1 VGDYKP
7 QEIEAKWQKRW
18 EENRVFESEA
28 EVRDE
33 AVASGEWRVAS
44 EGEEEG
50 FNAEGAEN
58 AKFAEEEKKTKKE
71 EKSKP
76 APLDPKAAAPPGKPQ
91 APQSSQRRETRDP
104 PLQTKGGAP
113 EEKPKK
119 RPKYYVLEM
128 LPYPS
133 GTLHMGHMR
142 NYTIGDVVARV
153 KRMKG
158 FNVIHPMGWD
168 AFGLPAENAA
178 IKNKTHPRTWTNNN
192 IAEFQKVLRRFGF
205 SYDWRR
211 EISTCEPEYYRWNQW
226 FFLRMLERGIAYKKK
241 SRVNWCPKCCTV
253 LANEQVVNGGY
264 CWRHEDTLVEARE
277 IEQWFLKTTA
287 YAEQLLDDLKLLE
300 GGWPE
305 RVITMQRN
313 WIGKSIGAKVWFEV
327 ARGEGDQGPATSD
340 QEATDQKTSVRDKIE
355 VFTTRIDTIYGASAI
370 ILAPNHP
377 LVEKLLGWADAKS
390 FHRTKLA
397 QMRQSSVKMEDI
409 ATAEKD
415 GFFTGRYA
423 VNPFN
428 GEKVPIWVGNFVVME
443 YGTGAIMAVPAHDQR
458 DFEFATKFGLP
469 IPIVV
474 EKAVQSSK
482 LTVNSKGKEKGVN
495 AENAEFAEEEK
506 KTHDPP
512 FAKDAKGRPPGEER
526 PKEAYTEYGV
536 SVNSGPYSG
545 LATTDAIEKMA
556 GDAEAKGFGKKAT
569 IFRLRDWGISRQRY
583 WGTPIPVIY
592 CEKDGMVAVP
602 DKDLPV
608 VLPANPKLTGE
619 GESPLATD
627 PEFVNVKCP
636 KCGGA
641 ARRETDT
648 MDTFVDSS
656 WYFYRYCDPKNDQAP
671 FDSAKVGYW
680 FPIDQYIG
688 GITHAILHLLYSRFW
703 CKVMRDIGL
712 ITHSEP
718 AARLFT
724 QGMVLKGGEAMS
736 KSKGNVVGA
745 IDMAE
750 KFGADTGRLYTL
762 FAAPPEKDLEWSEES
777 IEGSWRFLNRV
788 YRLIEKHSDAV
799 ASGEWR
805 VASGERTNA
814 ETQGA
819 PVELQGKQRAEEKS
833 RSLATLGMTSVVGG
847 LTGSVNEKERGL
859 LRKTHQT
866 LRRVTADFET
876 RWHFNSAIAQIM
888 ELTNAI
894 YAAEESVRPE
904 VRKEVLEILVLMLA
918 PMTPHLA
925 EELWEMLGH
934 TGGLWKAGWPEFN
947 PELAK
952 DEEVEVVVQ
961 VNGRVRG
968 KMKVAAGTSQEEVLK
983 PAQADVG
990 VAAHL
995 TGKRVVKVIYVPD
1008 RLLNIV
1014 VG

>member
-1 VGDYKP
+1 MGDYRP

-18 EENRVFESEA
+18 EEERVFESEA
-28 EVRDE
+28 EVRAPHDP
-33 AVASGEWRVAS
+33 AL
-44 EGEEEG
+44 
-50 FNAEGAEN
+50 
-58 AKFAEEEKKTKKE
+58 KTKGGASAQ
-71 EKSKP
+71 EKSDRSRGGDR
-76 APLDPKAAAPPGKPQ
+76 ADLGSSGAGPLLGG
-91 APQSSQRRETRDP
+91 ETQDP
-104 PLQTKGGAP
+104 PLKTKGGAP
-113 EEKPKK
+113 EEKDKG
-119 RPKYYVLEM
+119 RGKYYVLEM

-153 KRMKG
+153 KRMRG
-158 FNVIHPMGWD
+158 FNVLHPMGWD
-168 AFGLPAENAA
+168 SFGLPAENAA
-178 IKNKTHPRTWTNNN
+178 IKNHTHPRIWTNDN
-192 IAEFQKVLRRFGF
+192 IAEFQKALRRFGF

-226 FFLRMLERGIAYKKK
+226 FFLRMLERGLAYKKK

-313 WIGKSIGAKVWFEV
+313 WIGKSVGAKVWFCVDEVEASGTRTGISDNRYQISVGEEKSFNAENTEV
-327 ARGEGDQGPATSD
+327 AAQSSRRRGSQDAPAKVECGTPGGKT
-340 QEATDQKTSVRDKIE
+340 QEHSQEWLCHQRIE
-355 VFTTRIDTIYGASAI
+355 VFTTRIDTIYGVSAI
-370 ILAPNHP
+370 ILAPNHA
-377 LVEKLLGWADAKS
+377 LVKS
-390 FHRTKLA
+390 LIAGTAVQAASEAKLA
-397 QMRQSSVKMEDI
+397 QMKQSSVKMEDI

-428 GEKVPIWVGNFVVME
+428 GEKVPIWVGNFVLME
-443 YGTGAIMAVPAHDQR
+443 YGTGAIMAVPGHDER
-458 DFEFATKFGLP
+458 DFEFAVKYGLP

-474 EKAVQSSK
+474 RKKDFTAELAEGPQSSQRRE
-482 LTVNSKGKEKGVN
+482 TQEA
-495 AENAEFAEEEK
+495 AEAF
-506 KTHDPP
+506 
-512 FAKDAKGRPPGEER
+512 
-526 PKEAYTEYGV
+526 TEYGV
-536 SVNSGPYSG
+536 SVNSGKYSG
-545 LATTDAIEKMA
+545 LGSAEAIERMA
-556 GDAEAKGFGKKAT
+556 ADAEAGGFGKKET

-583 WGTPIPVIY
+583 WGTPIPVMY

-608 VLPANPKLTGE
+608 VLPANPELTGE

-636 KCGGA
+636 KCGGM

-656 WYFYRYCDPKNDQAP
+656 WYFYRYCDPKNDKAP

-712 ITHSEP
+712 IQHSEP

-750 KFGADTGRLYTL
+750 KYGADTGRLYTL

-777 IEGSWRFLNRV
+777 IEGAWRFLNRV
-788 YRLIEKHSDAV
+788 YRLVEKNKAV

-805 VASGERTNA
+805 VASKR
-814 ETQGA
+814 
-819 PVELQGKQRAEEKS
+819 EEKDFTAEGAEGLQS
-833 RSLATLGMTSVVGG
+833 SQRRGEGFLTPKNPFGMTGE
-847 LTGSVNEKERGL
+847 LNEGEKSL

-888 ELTNAI
+888 ELTNAV
-894 YAAEESVRPE
+894 YAADESVRGE
-904 VRKEVLEILVLMLA
+904 VLQEVLEIVVLMLA

-925 EELWEMLGH
+925 EELWEILGH
-934 TGGLWKAGWPEFN
+934 SNGLWNASWPAFDA
-947 PELAK
+947 ELAK
-952 DEEVEVVVQ
+952 DEEVEIVVQ

-968 KMKVAAGTSQEEVLK
+968 KLKVAAGTSQEEVMKL
-983 PAQADVG
+983 AQADPG
-990 VAAHL
+990 VAGHL
-995 TGKRVVKVIYVPD
+995 AGKRIVKVIFVAD
-1008 RLLNIV
+1008 KLLNIV

>member
-1 VGDYKP
+1 VGDYRP
-7 QEIEAKWQKRW
+7 QEVEAKWQKRW
-18 EENRVFESEA
+18 NENRVFESEA
-28 EVRDE
+28 DVERPAISDQE
-33 AVASGEWRVAS
+33 AGS
-44 EGEEEG
+44 
-50 FNAEGAEN
+50 
-58 AKFAEEEKKTKKE
+58 KEKKTE
-71 EKSKP
+71 
-76 APLDPKAAAPPGKPQ
+76 DPTFAKNAQ
-91 APQSSQRRETRDP
+91 
-104 PLQTKGGAP
+104 GGAP
-113 EEKPKK
+113 TGKHGSQDPHRRK
-119 RPKYYVLEM
+119 PKYYVLEM

-158 FNVIHPMGWD
+158 YNVIHPMGWD

-178 IKNKTHPRTWTNNN
+178 IKNHTHPRIWTNNN
-192 IAEFQKVLRRFGF
+192 IAEFQRVLRRFGF

-226 FFLRMLERGIAYKKK
+226 FFLRMLERGLAYRKQ

-277 IEQWFLKTTA
+277 IAQWFLKTTA

-313 WIGKSIGAKVWFEV
+313 WIGKSTGATVWFLV
-327 ARGEGDQGPATSD
+327 AAEEASAEKKTQEPSLNPKGEAP
-340 QEATDQKTSVRDKIE
+340 VKIE
-355 VFTTRIDTIYGASAI
+355 IFTTRIDTIYGASAI

-377 LVEKLLGWADAKS
+377 LVESLIARSGSASLQTGTTSAREEQKTGLNTGHYDAETD
-390 FHRTKLA
+390 RRLAKLA
-397 QMRQSSVKMEDI
+397 AMKQTSVKMEDI

-423 VNPFN
+423 INPFS
-428 GEKVPIWVGNFVVME
+428 GKKIPIWVGNFVLME
-443 YGTGAIMAVPAHDQR
+443 YGTGAIMAVPAHDER
-458 DFEFATKFGLP
+458 DFDFAKKFGLA
-469 IPIVV
+469 IPVVV
-474 EKAVQSSK
+474 EAVEENRREKSRSLASETSLGMTSGQS
-482 LTVNSKGKEKGVN
+482 TQAGVPVPL
-495 AENAEFAEEEK
+495 E
-506 KTHDPP
+506 P
-512 FAKDAKGRPPGEER
+512 FTD
-526 PKEAYTEYGV
+526 YGV
-536 SVNSGPYSG
+536 SANSGPYSG
-545 LATTDAIEKMA
+545 IKSGEAIEKMA
-556 GDAEAKGFGKKAT
+556 SDAEAQGFGKRET

-592 CEKDGMVAVP
+592 CEKDGMVPVP
-602 DKDLPV
+602 DADLPV
-608 VLPANPKLTGE
+608 VLPANPELTGE
-619 GESPLATD
+619 GQSPLATD

-636 KCGGA
+636 KCGGP
-641 ARRETDT
+641 ARREADT

-671 FDSAKVGYW
+671 FDPQKVGYW

-703 CKVMRDIGL
+703 CKVMRDLGL
-712 ITHSEP
+712 IEHSEP

-724 QGMVLKGGEAMS
+724 QGMVQKGGVAMS

-745 IDMAE
+745 IEMAE
-750 KFGADTGRLYTL
+750 KYGADTGRLYTL

-777 IEGSWRFLNRV
+777 IEGAWRFLNRV
-788 YRLIEKHSDAV
+788 YRLVEKGVARIREREDGKEKIEKS
-799 ASGEWR
+799 
-805 VASGERTNA
+805 
-814 ETQGA
+814 
-819 PVELQGKQRAEEKS
+819 EEKRS
-833 RSLATLGMTSVVGG
+833 SLASHALLGIKSVGEAAEDY
-847 LTGSVNEKERGL
+847 SDSEKAL
-859 LRKTHQT
+859 LRKAHQT

-894 YAAEESVRPE
+894 YASESVVRAE
-904 VRKEVLEILVLMLA
+904 VRNEVLEILVLLLA

-934 TGGLWKAGWPEFN
+934 SGGLWTVAWPAFN
-947 PELAK
+947 AELAK
-952 DEEVEVVVQ
+952 DEEVEIVVQ
-961 VNGRVRG
+961 VLGKVRGRV
-968 KMKVAAGTSQEEVLK
+968 KVAAGALEEEVVGLAK
-983 PAQADVG
+983 ADGG

-995 TGKRVVKVIYVPD
+995 IGKTIAKVIFVKD
-1008 RLLNIV
+1008 KLVNIV